1 MIAQASNLVNT
12 VDQTFFFI
20 VGVSVFFLVIIT
32 TCMIYFVIRYSR
44 KRNPRATNIHGN
56 IPLEITWTV
65 IPTLLALV
73 MFWFGW
79 TDYKYESSPPADA
92 YNIGVTGQMW
102 QWRFQYP
109 NGVEL
114 DSLYLPLNK
123 NVKVSIRSKDVNHS
137 FFIPAFRVKKDAI
150 PGRTN
155 IAWFR
160 PEKEGVYNFFCAEYC
175 GMRHSY
181 MITKAIVLPVNDF
194 NNYLNKRLA
203 DIKTAQ
209 ARDSIK
215 AAQGDTTKSNQQK

>member
-12 VDQTFFFI
+12 VDKTFFFI

-32 TCMIYFVIRYSR
+32 FCMVYFVIKYSR
-44 KRNPRATNIHGN
+44 KRNPKATNIHGN
-56 IPLEITWTV
+56 VPLEIAWTV
-65 IPTLLALV
+65 IPTLIALV
-73 MFWFGW
+73 MFWYGW

-92 YNIGVTGQMW
+92 YNIEVTGQMW
-102 QWRFQYP
+102 KWTFIYP
-109 NGVEL
+109 NGLAL

-123 NVKVSIRSKDVNHS
+123 DIKVNIRSKDVNHS

-181 MITKAIVLPVNDF
+181 MITNVVVLPVNDF
-194 NNYLNKRLA
+194 NAFINKRLA
-203 DIKTAQ
+203 AMNVTPAN
-209 ARDSIK
+209 DSTK
-215 AAQGDTTKSNQQK
+215 STQQDTTKSIQQ